1 MSDKN
6 TPTTNATASTAK
18 TSAGKPKSS
27 SGKSSRTRAREFA
40 VQALYQ
46 FLVGRNDQTAVD
58 EFTRNLVGFNKCDQ
72 AFFNT
77 LLSGCIEHQTALLAL
92 ITPSLDRKLAEVSP
106 IELSVL
112 LIGAFELSH
121 IPEIPWKVV
130 INEEVELAKEFGG
143 SDGHKYVN
151 GVLNRMARET
161 RADEINANFDASK

>member
-1 MSDKN
+1 MTDSTKTTKP
-6 TPTTNATASTAK
+6 TPAASGK
-18 TSAGKPKSS
+18 TKSS

-46 FLVGRNDQTAVD
+46 FLVGRNDQASVD

-77 LLSGCIEHQTALLAL
+77 LLTGCIAHQTALLAL
-92 ITPSLDRKLAEVSP
+92 ITPALDRKLAEVSP

-112 LIGAFELSH
+112 LIGAFELAHLS
-121 IPEIPWKVV
+121 EIPWKVV

-161 RADEINANFDASK
+161 RIDEINANFDASK

>member
-1 MSDKN
+1 MTDSTKTTKP
-6 TPTTNATASTAK
+6 TPAASGK
-18 TSAGKPKSS
+18 TKSN

-46 FLVGRNDQTAVD
+46 FLVGRNDQASVD

-77 LLSGCIEHQTALLAL
+77 LLTGCIAHQTALLAL
-92 ITPSLDRKLAEVSP
+92 ITPALDRKLAEVSP

-112 LIGAFELSH
+112 LIGAFELAHLS
-121 IPEIPWKVV
+121 EIPWKVV

-161 RADEINANFDASK
+161 RIDEINANFDASK

>member
-1 MSDKN
+1 MTEKN
-6 TPTTNATASTAK
+6 IPTTHTSTPAAKASA
-18 TSAGKPKSS
+18 AKPKSS

-46 FLVGRNDQTAVD
+46 FLVGRNDQAAVD

-121 IPEIPWKVV
+121 LPEIPWKVI

>member
-1 MSDKN
+1 MTDSTK
-6 TPTTNATASTAK
+6 TTKPTTAASGK
-18 TSAGKPKSS
+18 TKSN

-46 FLVGRNDQTAVD
+46 FLVGRNDQASVD

-77 LLSGCIEHQTALLAL
+77 LLTGCIAHQTALLAL
-92 ITPSLDRKLAEVSP
+92 ITPALDRKLAEVSP

-112 LIGAFELSH
+112 LIGAFELAHLS
-121 IPEIPWKVV
+121 EIPWKVV

-161 RADEINANFDASK
+161 RIDEINANFDASK